1 MESFLQQVFAGVTSG
16 AVYASLGVAL
26 VMIYRAT
33 GHLNFAQGELATL
46 STFIAFTLVTLGV
59 PYWLA
64 MAATLAISFVGGA
77 ALWSY
82 IVKPISTTSR
92 AAPIAALI
100 GVLLIV
106 NSAVGLIWGYDTQTY
121 PSPFGKLALL
131 SNRFLLPHEM
141 GTLLVVFLVAVLLQ
155 VFFHYTKLGLA
166 MRACAENPNSSHLVG
181 IPVNHMLAI
190 GWGISTALGGL
201 AGILVA
207 PIVYLEP
214 SMMGSVLIY
223 GFAAAL
229 LGGISN
235 PLGALAGGVIVGV
248 AENLIGFYVIGTEVK
263 LSIALMLIIA
273 ILLFKPAGLFGKN
286 VASRV

>member
-46 STFIAFTLVTLGV
+46 CTFIAFTLVNLGV

-64 MAATLAISFVGGA
+64 LAATLAISFAGGA

-82 IVKPISTTSR
+82 IVKPIGNSSR
-92 AAPIAALI
+92 TAPIAALI

-106 NSAVGLIWGYDTQTY
+106 NSAVGLIWGHDTQTY
-121 PSPFGKLALL
+121 PSPFEKLT
-131 SNRFLLPHEM
+131 FLKSSFLQPHEV
-141 GTLLVVFLVAVLLQ
+141 GTLAVVVVVAVLLQ
-155 VFFHYTKLGLA
+155 VFFRYTKLGLA

-181 IPVNHMLAI
+181 IPVNNMLAI

-214 SMMGSVLIY
+214 NMMGGILIY

-263 LSIALMLIIA
+263 LSIALLLIIA
-273 ILLFKPAGLFGKN
+273 ILLFKPAGLFGRT